1 MAYQLQLEGVS
12 CNSCVNK
19 IRRQIQQLDSDGDIQ
34 VDLETLQ
41 AQVNSRLALTE
52 VIDTIAQLGYPASEL
67 QSKTSNRIL
76 LQLEGVSCNGCV
88 NKIRQQIQQRDSDG
102 DIQVDLD
109 SLQAEVSSKLAEAE
123 VLELIR
129 ALGYPAQVLEPS
141 ELTPLASCDSAGQ
154 DKLVPTTSVESPSAI
169 PSPSIPIEAPAS
181 LTASVRDGSE
191 PSIQLA
197 LSGLTCA
204 ACVSSVQ
211 KALDAVPG
219 VDRAEINFANR
230 TAQVMGSVTDA
241 ALIDAVIEAGYG
253 AEAIQDPEQL
263 ERQQQQQRQQEMK
276 EKRRNS
282 LLALGLGL
290 PMMAW
295 GMAFGMAVET
305 PTQQLGW
312 GLVGLLTLLVMG
324 FCGGHFFT
332 GAWKT
337 LRNRGANM
345 DSLIALG
352 TGSAWLYSML
362 VVLWPELLPAQSRGL
377 YFEASAL
384 IIGLVNLGQVLE
396 LRARGQTQQ
405 AIRGLLDLQP
415 KRARVLRDGIEQEL
429 AVELVQP
436 GDLIRLRTGET
447 VAVDGE
453 VEQGDALLDESMLTG
468 EPLPVAKTAGD
479 AVAAGTM
486 NTQGALLYRATR
498 VGRDTVLAGIISM
511 VQQAQNSKP
520 PISRM
525 ADRVASVFVPVVILI
540 ALASAML
547 WWLLGPEP
555 KAVYMLVSSVTVLII
570 ACPCALGLA
579 TPISTMIGIGK
590 AAELG
595 VLIRNGDALQ
605 RASEITT
612 LVLDKTGTLTQGRP
626 DVVELELAESAE
638 SRQVLNLIHGLEKN
652 SQHPLAA
659 ALNRYC
665 DSQGVEPLDV
675 QGFETL
681 DGLGVRART
690 EAGESVLLGNRRLM
704 QQQGIDLSP
713 MAGVEQRWQ
722 QQAWTQ
728 VYLAYQGQ
736 LLAMVAITDPLRE
749 DAAPALQRLH
759 RQGVKLVMLTGDNSA
774 SAEAV
779 SQQLGIDEFQAELL
793 PQHKL
798 DYVAQ
803 LQQRGEVVA
812 MVGDGINDAPAL
824 SLADVSF
831 AIGSG
836 TDVAIESADVALM
849 HDSLDGLADAVELS
863 RATLTNIRQNLWGA
877 FIYNSI
883 GIPIAAGLLFPL
895 TGMLLNPVVAG
906 LAMSLSSVTVV
917 TNANRLRL
925 FRVQRS

>member
-1 MAYQLQLEGVS
+1 MAYQ
-12 CNSCVNK
+12 
-19 IRRQIQQLDSDGDIQ
+19 
-34 VDLETLQ
+34 
-41 AQVNSRLALTE
+41 
-52 VIDTIAQLGYPASEL
+52 
-67 QSKTSNRIL
+67 

-109 SLQAEVSSKLAEAE
+109 SLQAEVNSRLALNE
-123 VLELIR
+123 VLEVINQ
-129 ALGYPAQVLEPS
+129 LGYPACELASVPHHRIQLQLDGLSCNGCVNKIRQQIQQQDSDGDIQVDLDSQEAEVISRLAETEVIALISSLGYPA
-141 ELTPLASCDSAGQ
+141 ERLALTPQTRSTEGNNGQKVEPLPITEAESVATPDPTMESSVATEAANDTAGAA
-154 DKLVPTTSVESPSAI
+154 V
-169 PSPSIPIEAPAS
+169 
-181 LTASVRDGSE
+181 
-191 PSIQLA
+191 QLA

-204 ACVSSVQ
+204 ACVNSVQ

-219 VDRAEINFANR
+219 VVKADINFANR
-230 TAQVMGSVTDA
+230 TAQVSGTAADK
-241 ALIDAVIEAGYG
+241 ALIQAVVAAGYG
-253 AEAIQDPEQL
+253 AEAIQDPELL
-263 ERQQQQQRQQEMK
+263 EQQQQRQRQQEMNQ
-276 EKRRNS
+276 KRRHS

-290 PMMAW
+290 PMMVW
-295 GMAFGMAVET
+295 GMVFGMAVET

-312 GLVGLLTLLVMG
+312 GLVGLLTVAVMVY
-324 FCGGHFFT
+324 CGGHFFT

-337 LRNRGANM
+337 LRNRSANM

-362 VVLWPELLPAQSRGL
+362 VVLFPELLPPQSRGL

-415 KRARVLRDGIEQEL
+415 KRARVLRDGVEQEL

-453 VEQGDALLDESMLTG
+453 VEQGEGLLDESMLTG
-468 EPLPVAKTAGD
+468 EPLPVVKQAGD

-520 PISRM
+520 PISQL

-540 ALASAML
+540 ALVSALL
-547 WWLLGPEP
+547 WWWLGPEP

-590 AAELG
+590 AAEMG

-612 LVLDKTGTLTQGRP
+612 LVLDKTGTLTQGQP
-626 DVVELELAESAE
+626 DVVELALADGVDQ
-638 SRQVLNLIHGLEKN
+638 RQALNLIHALEKN

-659 ALNRYC
+659 ALNRFC
-665 DSQGVEPLDV
+665 DSQGVEQLEV

-681 DGLGVRART
+681 DGLGVRALT
-690 EAGESVLLGNRRLM
+690 DNGQSILLGNRRLM
-704 QQQGIDLSP
+704 QQQDIDLNP
-713 MAGVEQRWQ
+713 LADVEQRWQ

-728 VYLAYQGQ
+728 VYLAHDSR
-736 LLAMVAITDPLRE
+736 LLAMAAIADPLRQ

-759 RQGVKLVMLTGDNSA
+759 RQGVKLVMLTGDNAA
-774 SAEAV
+774 SAQAVAEA
-779 SQQLGIDEFQAELL
+779 LTIDEYQAELL

-883 GIPIAAGLLFPL
+883 GIPIAAGLLFPF

-917 TNANRLRL
+917 TNANRLRG
-925 FRVQRS
+925 FRVR